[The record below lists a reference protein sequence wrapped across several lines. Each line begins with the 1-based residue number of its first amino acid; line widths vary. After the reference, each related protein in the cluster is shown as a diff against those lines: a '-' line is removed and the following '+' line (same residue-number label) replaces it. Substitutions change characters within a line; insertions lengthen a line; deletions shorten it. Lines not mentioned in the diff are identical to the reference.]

1 MDGDG
6 DIVPDSAAAVGVTE
20 ELSTQVNDDNDQ
32 ELTTSTAAVVATSP
46 NNANI
51 SLLDITSGENERGI
65 PFAKFID
72 DVGSFASSFTPHVSA
87 ELLIGAFTELF
98 SKFKS
103 FETSLTRKGMFIQQ
117 TTKLIMCHLTKI

>member
-1 MDGDG
+1 MSDA
-6 DIVPDSAAAVGVTE
+6 VVAAPDSANVKKEGDDVTQEIDAA
-20 ELSTQVNDDNDQ
+20 STV
-32 ELTTSTAAVVATSP
+32 
-46 NNANI
+46 NI

-72 DVGSFASSFTPHVSA
+72 DVGAFAGSFTPPVSA

-103 FETSLTRKGMFIQQ
+103 FETSLTRKGQ
-117 TTKLIMCHLTKI
+117 